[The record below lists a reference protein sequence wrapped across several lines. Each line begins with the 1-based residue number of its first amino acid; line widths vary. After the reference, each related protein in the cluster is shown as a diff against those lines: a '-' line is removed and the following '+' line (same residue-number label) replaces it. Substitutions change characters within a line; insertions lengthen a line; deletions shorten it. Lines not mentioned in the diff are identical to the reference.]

1 MKRNIYYWLFCALMA
16 CASCSKDITEANAN
30 YPAINPSRPDAN
42 AGSWKPIML
51 SSTAE
56 FPCAVPIPTAS
67 PDYVLQINEIKSY
80 QANITKADEDLVRYW
95 GAGAVLRWNEI
106 MRELVAKHNL
116 PPVPVTAPDGTTV
129 LPNPANP
136 LASPTFPFSSPPYA
150 ARAYA
155 YLSAAQYDAVISAYY
170 YKQQFNRNAPF
181 RVDNTLKTLLPQ
193 STLPSYPSEDA
204 AIWGASVEI
213 LKLMFP
219 GDQDYINQRA
229 LEHRRARLL
238 SGANVRSDL
247 EAGEALG
254 KLVAAKFVGRARTDR
269 AALAN
274 GTPAVVA
281 QMVQNT
287 IARGEVPWISREV
300 PARPPL
306 LPLFGKVRAFLFDS
320 ATLVNAIRPPAPP
333 STQSEQLKAE
343 TEEVYNMSKNL
354 TREELRIANYWANG
368 VGTYTPPG
376 HWNYIASN
384 DFVKLNFSEARWA
397 RNMALLNI
405 AIMDAAIACWEA
417 KYFYYNPRP
426 SQMDPRIKTDIGT
439 PNFPAYISGH
449 SAFAGAAT
457 TVLSYIVPARAPE
470 YKVMATEVSLSRI
483 YGGIHYRIDCVQ
495 GELTGNKVGALAVA
509 KGRIDGA
516 E

>member
-269 AALAN
+269 ASQAI
-274 GTPAVVA
+274 GTPAFL
-281 QMVQNT
+281 QQLTQTT
-287 IARGEVPWISREV
+287 IARGEMPWISREV
-300 PARPPL
+300 PERAPL
-306 LPLFGKVRAFLFDS
+306 LPLFGRVRAFLFDS

-333 STQSEQLKAE
+333 STQSSLRRAELEETYQL
-343 TEEVYNMSKNL
+343 SKNI
-354 TREELRIANYWANG
+354 TRDQLRLINYWANASS
-368 VGTYTPPG
+368 TYTPAG
-376 HWNYIASN
+376 QWNHIAAN
-384 DFVKLNFSEARWA
+384 DFVTLNFSEARWA

-405 AIMDAAIACWEA
+405 AIMDACIACWDT
-417 KYFYYNPRP
+417 KYTYFTPRP
-426 SQMDPRIKTDIGT
+426 SQQDSRIKANVST
-439 PNFPAYISGH
+439 PNIPPYISGH
-449 SAFAGAAT
+449 STFAAAAT
-457 TVLSYIVPARAPE
+457 TVLSYIVPARAAAF
-470 YKVMATEVSLSRI
+470 KAMVTEVSLSRMQA
-483 YGGIHYRIDCVQ
+483 GLQHRSDCVQ
-495 GELTGNKVGALAVA
+495 GEIVGSKVGALAVA
-509 KGRIDGA
+509 KGRADGA